1 MSYIFSQALVE
12 EYSPANCLGTDAS
25 VPSNANHTHK
35 PCLWHDKTMEPSR
48 LSRFG
53 MTCAPFEANHGEE
66 LLMSFVAA
74 FRAKTSAQ
82 PEAAQELTAN
92 DPDYGA
98 KWPVSSVRYDHAS
111 SSWKTAHCLWEEDLP
126 WCSVTLPKWGS
137 MRNGH
142 VFQHPTLTR
151 PINATASGL
160 WPTPQAM
167 PATSDL
173 NFRCSGDGRDK
184 PNKLGWAVASVM
196 WPTPTVCGNY
206 NRKGASATSGDGLAT
221 AVATSLTM
229 SDLVSTDAPIAKA
242 KMYPTAT
249 ATATAYK
256 GWSPNHNRADTDD
269 RLDYTIDRQAFSPGQ
284 QTPPMH
290 LNPDWVEWLMG
301 WPIGHTDL
309 KPLAMDKF
317 HEWQRQHSPF
327 FQGKNKEQAA

>member
-111 SSWKTAHCLWEEDLP
+111 SSWKTAHCLWEEVLP
-126 WCSVTLPKWGS
+126 WCSVTLPKWGMTRS
-137 MRNGH
+137 GA
-142 VFQHPTLTR
+142 VYQHPTAER
-151 PINATASGL
+151 PISATVSGL
-160 WPTPQAM
+160 WQTPVADDSVNREKGKWNSRGE
-167 PATSDL
+167 P
-173 NFRCSGDGRDK
+173 
-184 PNKLGWAVASVM
+184 KLSAQVKHPEY
-196 WPTPTVCGNY
+196 WPTPRSCSAMAATLTDKGERFPNLETVMAG
-206 NRKGASATSGDGLAT
+206 RHPETVG
-221 AVATSLTM
+221 
-229 SDLVSTDAPIAKA
+229 
-242 KMYPTAT
+242 
-249 ATATAYK
+249 
-256 GWSPNHNRADTDD
+256 
-269 RLDYTIDRQAFSPGQ
+269 GQ
-284 QTPPMH
+284 
-290 LNPDWVEWLMG
+290 LNPTWVEWLMG
-301 WPIGHTDL
+301 WPLGWTDL
-309 KPLAMDKF
+309 KPLEMDKF
-317 HEWQRQHSPF
+317 HEWQRQHSQC